1 MGFYKQGILEWLVIS
16 PPGNL
21 PDSGIKP
28 RSPALQA
35 GSSITS
41 DRDAFPLLVQE
52 RHFPHGIFISY
63 FQEDKGWSACV
74 FCTHCFSSNFHF
86 GWKLPEKQWVK
97 TAYFGVVQS
106 ASLCPQHLI
115 SYHPALPSARLLSNK
130 FSKNSP
136 YPWCFLFGDLLAT
149 DPHIAPWLFNT
160 HLTSLYLG
168 WSTNLYWGRSS
179 PIITVPE

>member
-1 MGFYKQGILEWLVIS
+1 MTVWTAAHQAPLSMGFYKQGILEWLVIS

-74 FCTHCFSSNFHF
+74 FCTHCFSSNFHP
-86 GWKLPEKQWVK
+86 KLSFWMKVTWETVSENGIFWSGTVC
-97 TAYFGVVQS
+97 FSLSS
-106 ASLCPQHLI
+106 ASDILSPCP
-115 SYHPALPSARLLSNK
+115 A
-130 FSKNSP
+130 FSK
-136 YPWCFLFGDLLAT
+136 T
-149 DPHIAPWLFNT
+149 
-160 HLTSLYLG
+160 
-168 WSTNLYWGRSS
+168 
-179 PIITVPE
+179 PIK